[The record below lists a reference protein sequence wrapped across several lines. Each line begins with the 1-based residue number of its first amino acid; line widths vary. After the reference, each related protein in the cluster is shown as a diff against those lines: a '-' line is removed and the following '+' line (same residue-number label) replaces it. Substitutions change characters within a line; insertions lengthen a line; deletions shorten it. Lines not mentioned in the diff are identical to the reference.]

1 MGGAWSLLRNVR
13 GANGHLAPRAR
24 SGHPTPYLPAGR
36 YCFAMP
42 GAQNRLCTA
51 MMTVGDVEAGL
62 IHRSVLDRVAE
73 IAGRLG
79 CHGAASLDSLPASF
93 TGAYLHRMRRDLDEV
108 MAFAE
113 AADRTGWI
121 LGDLA
126 AAPGDEPVPVLD
138 TPDGRVWASSARGFE
153 LHGPGGARRL
163 TELAGLSGTAR
174 RTALLLL
181 IAPLAE
187 AARRAQLLQIH
198 ELRG

>member
-1 MGGAWSLLRNVR
+1 
-13 GANGHLAPRAR
+13 
-24 SGHPTPYLPAGR
+24 
-36 YCFAMP
+36 MP

-51 MMTVGDVEAGL
+51 MMTVDDTKAGL

-79 CHGAASLDSLPASF
+79 CRAAATLGALPASF
-93 TGAYLHRMRRDLDEV
+93 TGTDLVRMRRDLDEV
-108 MAFAE
+108 MAFVE
-113 AADRTGWI
+113 AARRTGWV

-138 TPDGRVWASSARGFE
+138 TPVGRVWATSARGFE
-153 LHGPGGARRL
+153 LRGPDGVRHV
-163 TELAGLSGTAR
+163 TELTGLPGTAR

-187 AARRAQLLQIH
+187 AAGRAGV
-198 ELRG
+198 LRLYEFEG

>member
-1 MGGAWSLLRNVR
+1 
-13 GANGHLAPRAR
+13 
-24 SGHPTPYLPAGR
+24 
-36 YCFAMP
+36 
-42 GAQNRLCTA
+42 

-79 CHGAASLDSLPASF
+79 CRGAASLDDLPASF
-93 TGAYLHRMRRDLDEV
+93 AGACLHRMRLDLDEV

-113 AADRTGWI
+113 AADRTGWT

-153 LHGPGGARRL
+153 LHGPGGARHI
-163 TELAGLSGTAR
+163 TELAGLPGTAR
-174 RTALLLL
+174 RTALVLL
-181 IAPLAE
+181 ITPLVE
-187 AARRAQLLQIH
+187 AARRTQLLRIH
-198 ELRG
+198 EYSG

>member
-1 MGGAWSLLRNVR
+1 
-13 GANGHLAPRAR
+13 
-24 SGHPTPYLPAGR
+24 
-36 YCFAMP
+36 MP

-51 MMTVGDVEAGL
+51 VMTVGDAEAGL
-62 IHRSVLDRVAE
+62 IHRSVLDRVVE

-79 CHGAASLDSLPASF
+79 CHSAASLDSRPASF
-93 TGAYLHRMRRDLDEV
+93 TGAGLHRMRRDLDEV
-108 MAFAE
+108 MTFAE
-113 AADRTGWI
+113 AAQRTGWV

-153 LHGPGGARRL
+153 LHGPGGTRHV
-163 TELAGLSGTAR
+163 TELAGLPGTAR

-187 AARRAQLLQIH
+187 AARRAQLLRIH
-198 ELRG
+198 EFTG

>member
-1 MGGAWSLLRNVR
+1 
-13 GANGHLAPRAR
+13 
-24 SGHPTPYLPAGR
+24 
-36 YCFAMP
+36 
-42 GAQNRLCTA
+42 

-73 IAGRLG
+73 MAGRLG
-79 CHGAASLDSLPASF
+79 CRGAASLGSLPASF
-93 TGAYLHRMRRDLDEV
+93 TGACLHRMRLDLNEV

-113 AADRTGWI
+113 AADRTGWT

-138 TPDGRVWASSARGFE
+138 TPDGTVWASSARGFE
-153 LHGPGGARRL
+153 LRGPDGARYL
-163 TELAGLSGTAR
+163 TEVAGLPGTAR

-187 AARRAQLLQIH
+187 AARRAQILQVH
-198 ELRG
+198 EFRG